1 VANIDDETLS
11 RALRGVL
18 AVLDR
23 WGASEEEARRI
34 LGAPSAETLAG
45 WRAGRLDGTGEDTV
59 LRLGTL
65 LAIDDALSNLPERAH
80 AVEWLNK
87 RNPHLRGKTPL
98 AVLAGGDLQQIA
110 AVNQAAQSAVSW

>member
-1 VANIDDETLS
+1 MANIDDETLL

-23 WGASEEEARRI
+23 WGAGEEETRRI

-45 WRAGRLDGTGEDTV
+45 WRAGCLDGTGEDTV

-65 LAIDDALSNLPERAH
+65 LAIEDALSNLPERAH

-98 AVLAGGDLQQIA
+98 AVLASGDLHQIA